1 MRSRSVIRLA
11 LAVVALTASAA
22 VGALPAQAAP
32 ANCVAPP
39 GTSGIDQYCE
49 TVPAAGGDTGTRG
62 GGGGGHPLSSS
73 VPRRTA
79 AGLRGAGSVG
89 KAVLS
94 LPSGATGAA
103 GQGAAAQGVTGAG
116 GKGGTHGRTANA
128 QSPGNRSTAD
138 QSTPSSK
145 SDNPLQA
152 IRSAVSTGTSAGEGL
167 VWIFVALG
175 VVMSG
180 LAWLSYRRSA
190 N

>member
-1 MRSRSVIRLA
+1 MRSRSAMRLGLA
-11 LAVVALTASAA
+11 LVTLTASAA
-22 VGALPAQAAP
+22 AGALPAHAAT

-62 GGGGGHPLSSS
+62 GGRGGHPLSHS

-79 AGLRGAGSVG
+79 TGLRNAGPVG

-94 LPSGATGAA
+94 LPSGIA
-103 GQGAAAQGVTGAG
+103 GQGAATQSGAG
-116 GKGGTHGRTANA
+116 GGAVGKGGAHGKGSNGR
-128 QSPGNRSTAD
+128 SPTNRSKAE
-138 QSTPSSK
+138 QSTPSGK

-175 VVMSG
+175 LVMSG
-180 LAWLSYRRSA
+180 LAWLSYRRST

>member
-32 ANCVAPP
+32 AHCVAPP

-62 GGGGGHPLSSS
+62 GSQGSHPLSRS

-79 AGLRGAGSVG
+79 AGLRSSGSVG

-94 LPSGATGAA
+94 LPSGA
-103 GQGAAAQGVTGAG
+103 AAQTTTGGGGGAG
-116 GKGGTHGRTANA
+116 KA
-128 QSPGNRSTAD
+128 QA
-138 QSTPSSK
+138 
-145 SDNPLQA
+145 
-152 IRSAVSTGTSAGEGL
+152 
-167 VWIFVALG
+167 
-175 VVMSG
+175 
-180 LAWLSYRRSA
+180 
-190 N
+190 